1 MKTIKFSHSIKIMSS
16 IASEMHR
23 KTMQELAQEIDQ
35 EVIRVFPSIYEGI
48 KHSMRRNEKCH
59 RLSIYSHPTAV
70 IARLRNEG
78 FTVSEITEHLG
89 DGRSDSQTCVTI
101 TWPTDVTHPLDTM

>member
-1 MKTIKFSHSIKIMSS
+1 MAT

-35 EVIRVFPSIYEGI
+35 EVIQVFPSIYEGI
-48 KHSMRRNEKCH
+48 KDSMRRNAKSY
-59 RLSIYSHPTAV
+59 RLSIYAHPTAV

-78 FTVSEITEHLG
+78 FTVSEMTVNCG
-89 DGRSDSQTCVTI
+89 DGRSDDATYVTI
-101 TWPTDVTHPLDTM
+101 TWPTDVAHPYDSK